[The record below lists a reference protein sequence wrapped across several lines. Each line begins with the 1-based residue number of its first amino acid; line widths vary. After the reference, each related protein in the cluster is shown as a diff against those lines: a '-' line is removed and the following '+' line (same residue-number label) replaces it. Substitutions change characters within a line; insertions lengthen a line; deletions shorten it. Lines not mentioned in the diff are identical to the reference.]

1 MFRHEW
7 FKIWHNR
14 KLLAFLFA
22 LLTLNCLFF
31 WYHAEKKEIPA
42 HAYKALSTDLRDM
55 GDAEAADK
63 LSEWKSELTDILF
76 SGAAGTAR
84 GDYPKYCENLWQE
97 RELYTLKQGEY
108 EDILGYPA
116 YVKKAAGAAAEYR
129 VILSMLGGSEKKLL
143 DVEKTGK
150 EYERLTGLTIHQTDT
165 KGISSALSLPSILFL
180 EMLSAVLLVS
190 VLFTKEK
197 EQGLLRLYSSMRE
210 GRGRMFLTR
219 MGAAGLGIACCNLL
233 FFLTT
238 LLMGCILYGMPRG
251 TFLSEP
257 LQSLTG
263 YKSAVLPISIGTFLL
278 LAYVWSCAVS
288 FTVALLTATVSSL
301 VSSAMK
307 VYVILFTFVG
317 IEGILYLKIDDLSYL
332 SGFKRINLVSFA
344 DPGYCIARYR
354 NEFLFGKPVGYP
366 VMALG
371 ILVVA
376 TTVFG
381 FLGWFLS
388 ERGYGV
394 IAKRRNRRLFR
405 KGISEEYSFGK
416 HTGLVRHESV
426 KFFRYEKIGYVLVLL
441 LVLLLFMT
449 KPYEKQYTSIEEMF
463 YQSYLYRLMQAEPEQ
478 YGNTVT
484 QFSEELDLERM
495 TSSAGNSLHYK
506 EEALGKIQT
515 YVEYLETKEGARAV
529 DSRGYEKLY
538 KDRKQNVILGVC
550 AVLAAILCGISAAA
564 VEYRSGMADLIRISK
579 ERRKV
584 LLSKGGILL
593 GTVTVFFGMIYG
605 RYLYQVLKGYGTA
618 GIGERAYS
626 LMDWAKYPAGVTV
639 AGAIVFL
646 YLKRYFG
653 MLLVTAVA
661 VLLTTRL
668 KSFLLTAI
676 VCLVVLAVPLLL
688 CLTEVGAVEWLSL
701 NWFFV

>member
-22 LLTLNCLFF
+22 LLVLNGLFF

-42 HAYKALSTDLRDM
+42 HAYKALSADLRGM
-55 GDAEAADK
+55 NDAEAADK
-63 LSEWKSELTDILF
+63 LTEWKSELTDILF
-76 SGAAGTAR
+76 SGGAGRAET
-84 GDYPKYCENLWQE
+84 DYPKYCENLWQE

-129 VILSMLGGSEKKLL
+129 LILSMLGGSEKKLL

-150 EYERLTGLTIHQTDT
+150 EYERLTGLTIRQTDT

-238 LLMGCILYGMPRG
+238 LLMGCVLYGMPRG

-278 LAYVWSCAVS
+278 LSYVWSCIVS

-371 ILVVA
+371 ILVLITA
-376 TTVFG
+376 VFS

-394 IAKRRNRRLFR
+394 IARRRSRRLFR

-426 KFFRYEKIGYVLVLL
+426 KFFRYEKIGYVLVFL

-463 YQSYLYRLMQAEPEQ
+463 YQSYLYRLMQTEPEQ
-478 YGNTVT
+478 YGDTVT
-484 QFSEELDLERM
+484 RLSEELDLERM

-506 EEALGKIQT
+506 EEALGKIRT
-515 YVEYLETKEGARAV
+515 YVEYLGTKEGARAV

-584 LLSKGGILL
+584 LLCKGGILL

-618 GIGERAYS
+618 GIDCKAYS
-626 LMDWAKYPAGVTV
+626 IMDWAKYQAGVTI
-639 AGAIVFL
+639 AGAIAFL
-646 YLKRYFG
+646 YLKRYLG

-668 KSFLLTAI
+668 RSFLLTAI
-676 VCLVVLAVPLLL
+676 VCLVLLAVPLLL
-688 CLTEVGAVEWLSL
+688 CLTEVGAVEWIVM